1 MYGAVSF
8 SLRESHRGPRRYRDV
23 PAELSRSATASE
35 RSFGIIAMR
44 DGIGTFLSYYRVTRW
59 FRNTLSVLSRLATVS
74 KSSGEAIAGRDCH
87 FGSRFSLSRLAIAR
101 NGLVCVYREARL
113 PFCQSVGPIASRA
126 GSFFPASFLTIIYI
140 IM

>member
-1 MYGAVSF
+1 MYGAFSF
-8 SLRESHRGPRRYRDV
+8 SLRESHREPRRYRDV

-35 RSFGIIAMR
+35 RFFGVIAKR
-44 DGIGTFLSYYRVTRW
+44 DGIGTFLLYYRVTRW
-59 FRNTLSVLSRLATVS
+59 FRNTLSVLSRIATLS

-87 FGSRFSLSRLAIAR
+87 FGSRFSMSRLAIAR
-101 NGLVCVYREARL
+101 NGLVYVYCEARL

-126 GSFFPASFLTIIYI
+126 GSFFLVSFLAIIYI